1 MHICGRLPRPSS
13 SGTFIC
19 IHLNFWKWGLMWS
32 LLVSTRMFELYIWEG
47 LYLRTDTK
55 KNTCYDEIG
64 LCAQIYRHHTT
75 FKSGHNWEDL
85 SLCDASERV
94 KFFSLTSSKVCIST
108 RILKWQVF
116 WFTIPNRRIQF
127 AIGSTG
133 LNCLWTWKCLQYA
146 FFFSYYL
153 VYRHSLCSLRSQN
166 RRQSKFNSSRFL
178 TFHSKFLCGGILQR
192 HIKSLLAIRKKWDIS
207 PDSQMQI
214 ERCDADLYIAKVGR
228 HLESADFNG
237 VFVKLG
243 PSFDLRGFAP
253 RECLCNLQ
261 HPFESI
267 L

>member
-1 MHICGRLPRPSS
+1 MRLDYVLKIIDTIRHSRVDTIGRMYVYVMHQKEWNSS
-13 SGTFIC
+13 
-19 IHLNFWKWGLMWS
+19 LWP
-32 LLVSTRMFELYIWEG
+32 LLRF
-47 LYLRTDTK
+47 
-55 KNTCYDEIG
+55 
-64 LCAQIYRHHTT
+64 
-75 FKSGHNWEDL
+75 
-85 SLCDASERV
+85 ASQLEYWNV
-94 KFFSLTSSKVCIST
+94 
-108 RILKWQVF
+108 KWQVF

-133 LNCLWTWKCLQYA
+133 LNCLWTWKWLQYA

-153 VYRHSLCSLRSQN
+153 VYRNSLCSLRSQN
-166 RRQSKFNSSRFL
+166 RHQSKFNSSRFS

-207 PDSQMQI
+207 PDSEMQI

-237 VFVKLG
+237 VYVKLG

-261 HPFESI
+261 HPLIVVTLLNLIF
-267 L
+267 